1 MRFTK
6 IPLIATLMA
15 VALSLLI
22 VLPTLAQQDITDGKQ
37 GNGVIAVGIFDDIA
51 DAQMGKLARST
62 FSFASDRTPADEDW
76 PYIPADTPAHLSTL
90 NATAG
95 TMGVDDPAYLAD
107 RRVDPQNTFFRRVLY
122 VSNDNVNDE
131 VDDPG
136 TTGVVEGEGE
146 GAYNTVLINVQHPGD
161 AAQATSV
168 WGPDCVLI
176 DGGGDGN
183 VDDPGPEAT
192 VKAVVRNNRSTRSI
206 TIELAVAAAGDGTHA
221 IATDR
226 VAGRNAQGFFKVV
239 PDDGINKENDG
250 PQFCHPTEDLNEDGD
265 TTDPGE
271 APVTSADNDG
281 IAQIPARH
289 GDRLVITV
297 PGQSGR
303 IELTVDG
310 LGPDFSAIT
319 PEDNAVTRSSRLT
332 YGFEVRDDDSGL
344 RHDGESV
351 ISPDDDLREINPD
364 GDQILHNE
372 PLSVDPETAVPANG
386 AAADIDVHIADNP
399 MSTAQDPPAVEY
411 RDISASG
418 EWRMA
423 GSRAGVAYA
432 FTASGAD
439 KNDDT
444 GGNFLYRL
452 RARDRAG
459 NWTVTDADDS
469 NNVADEPF
477 VFRVDDTDPALVEA
491 RTGIAWDAD
500 KDREKVDRSYIALEF
515 KGGGAN
521 GSPDALG
528 DVDTGNITVVGYTI
542 VGFIRPNEAPSIDRN
557 LGIPKRADYPPTVIR
572 YTPDEPALS
581 QPSARTDADES
592 AAWIAARDS
601 VAGRTSAQV
610 ALLLLEGR
618 WTQHAA
624 NVTTID
630 IDNLAADADAPEPDG
645 TINGVTTEPTECAG
659 DLTTIAAGADVQIC
673 GQWDQ
678 YIIDKAA
685 YDAAAKAKTD
695 ATADHQAAVDKHN
708 AAKTPGTEINDTADK
723 ADDNIP
729 EPRSRVYIELSEDLP
744 SDAKPDVV
752 VVGGAVHDLAGNTN
766 EADTIE
772 AMDWIAPGLTVTVTG
787 TANDR
792 PVANDDGSFTIDV
805 RSDED
810 LARRPKVY
818 FVSVMPTELN
828 DDEDGYDYTIA
839 TASEANSIT
848 QQEDENH
855 WAKTYKVD
863 SPDFEAF
870 NNQLVG
876 VVVLAD
882 DDAENSGATAGW
894 SPGAHREAAPP
905 MDDTAG
911 TDENEGDAIDV
922 GKLDGAGLLIELD
935 DQFNGNEAP
944 VGTVT
949 PRSDADGEE
958 TESANPFVR
967 LSFSDEDGEYDACPE
982 DADGNSDCASGADA
996 ADDSHDTVT
1005 VTAITLNGDDVLGN
1019 LNRVNAT
1026 DFSLVTR
1033 DLAVDTH
1040 EVTYTAEDDAGNEY
1054 DGEFSFEVKERQPYE
1069 IAVSPGWN
1077 LVSLPATPI
1086 EPAIDA
1092 VLSGN
1097 QYISPVLGYQQGDWI
1112 TAVREEDGT
1121 WRGRL
1126 TEIVGGY
1133 GYWVHARTFESVETM
1148 LAEVDQAQ
1156 TLPTVPVTAG
1166 WNLLGVLDIFQN
1178 DEGDAPGETVRDEE
1192 AGTTTVGDGE
1202 ADNYFSSIPW
1212 RVAYSYNTTHSQW
1225 EKTVPDVNDNA
1236 DDEVQNGKGYWVWS
1250 PTPGTLVP

>member
-37 GNGVIAVGIFDDIA
+37 GNGVISVGIFDDIA
-51 DAQMGKLARST
+51 DAQVAKLQRFTTLPDGSSLNLGPDIDAVYARGGDNANIT
-62 FSFASDRTPADEDW
+62 GGTLGTV
-76 PYIPADTPAHLSTL
+76 ADTHPAS
-90 NATAG
+90 
-95 TMGVDDPAYLAD
+95 LAD
-107 RRVDPQNTFFRRVLY
+107 RRVDPRDTFFRSVLY
-122 VSNDNVNDE
+122 VSNDPVND
-131 VDDPG
+131 DIDA
-136 TTGVVEGEGE
+136 TTGRNTAE
-146 GAYNTVLINVQHPGD
+146 GAYNTVLINVRHPHETNTWD
-161 AAQATSV
+161 A
-168 WGPDCVLI
+168 DCVTEDH
-176 DGGGDGN
+176 DGDSATTEVAGRN
-183 VDDPGPEAT
+183 AT
-192 VKAVVRNNRSTRSI
+192 VTAVVRNNRSTRSI
-206 TIELAVAAAGDGTHA
+206 TVELAVAGAGDGTHG
-221 IATDR
+221 
-226 VAGRNAQGFFKVV
+226 VNEEAGRNAQGFFKVV
-239 PDDGINKENDG
+239 PDDGVNTVSNG
-250 PQFCHPTEDLNEDGD
+250 PIFCGIPAFDANTDGD
-265 TTDPGE
+265 TDDPGDVVGE
-271 APVTSADNDG
+271 TTVDDATDDT

-289 GDRLVITV
+289 GDRLVITA
-297 PGQSGR
+297 PGLSGQ

-319 PEDNAVTRSSRLT
+319 PDDNAVTRSSRLT

-351 ISPDDDLREINPD
+351 ISRDGDLEEINPD
-364 GDQILHNE
+364 DDQILSSE
-372 PLSVDPETAVPANG
+372 PLSVDPQTAVPANG
-386 AAADIDVHIADNP
+386 AAADIDVHVVSNP
-399 MSTAQDPPAVEY
+399 GDGTDVTYE
-411 RDISASG
+411 DISASG
-418 EWRMA
+418 QWQMA
-423 GSRAGVAYA
+423 GSRAGVAYS
-432 FTASGAD
+432 FSASGAD
-439 KNDDT
+439 K
-444 GGNFLYRL
+444 GNGSYLYRL

-459 NWTVTDADDS
+459 NWTVTDADDTTP
-469 NNVADEPF
+469 VTDEAF
-477 VFRVDDTDPALVEA
+477 VFRVDNVDPYLSQV
-491 RTGIAWDAD
+491 RTGITWDSD
-500 KDREKVDRSYIALEF
+500 KDREKVDRSYVALEF
-515 KGGGAN
+515 TGGAD
-521 GSPDALG
+521 GDPDALG
-528 DVDTGNITVVGYTI
+528 DVDTDNITVVGYTI
-542 VGFIRPNEAPSIDRN
+542 VGFIRPNEAPSINRN
-557 LGIPKRADYPPTVIR
+557 QAEPARADFPPERVRYAPAERTAPDATELSEAQGVASGASRTEAQQTVLINRGRFTR
-572 YTPDEPALS
+572 YGTTQSILTAL
-581 QPSARTDADES
+581 TDADD
-592 AAWIAARDS
+592 A
-601 VAGRTSAQV
+601 VAPIEPTTAEPDDCTILAVDDLSSTNVELCGEWVEYRAEK
-610 ALLLLEGR
+610 ALFEAGED
-618 WTQHAA
+618 AKE
-624 NVTTID
+624 
-630 IDNLAADADAPEPDG
+630 AADAAH
-645 TINGVTTEPTECAG
+645 T
-659 DLTTIAAGADVQIC
+659 
-673 GQWDQ
+673 
-678 YIIDKAA
+678 
-685 YDAAAKAKTD
+685 
-695 ATADHQAAVDKHN
+695 QAVKDFNN
-708 AAKTPGTEINDTADK
+708 AANPGTEINATSGTS
-723 ADDNIP
+723 DDRIR

-766 EADTIE
+766 AADTIE

-818 FVSVMPTELN
+818 FVSVMPTGLN
-828 DDEDGYDYTIA
+828 DDEDGYEYTIA

-863 SPDFEAF
+863 SPDFEGF
-870 NNQLVG
+870 SNQLVG
-876 VVVLAD
+876 VVILAD
-882 DDAENSGATAGW
+882 DEDDNSGATAGW
-894 SPGAHREAAPP
+894 SPGSHRKAAPP
-905 MDDTAG
+905 MDDNTDTA
-911 TDENEGDAIDV
+911 DMNEGDDIDV

-996 ADDSHDTVT
+996 AEDSHDTVT

-1054 DGEFSFEVKERQPYE
+1054 DGEFTFEVKERQPYE

-1077 LVSLPATPI
+1077 LISLPATPI
-1086 EPAIDA
+1086 EPGIAD

-1178 DEGDAPGETVRDEE
+1178 DEGEAPGETVTDETDD
-1192 AGTTTVGDGE
+1192 TTTVGDGE

-1212 RVAYSYNTTHSQW
+1212 RVAYSLQHHPQPVG
-1225 EKTVPDVNDNA
+1225 EDRA
-1236 DDEVQNGKGYWVWS
+1236 GRQRQR
-1250 PTPGTLVP
+1250 